1 MLYLLTHDAAHL
13 SQLTR
18 EDDYLELPARG
29 TLVDMSQSGV
39 IQVRTTGRE
48 QHYWLNQDSWKQVL
62 PRGKVAALKWVTWP
76 PLFRALEQI
85 WLRLQDKELH
95 ALGSLLQAS
104 EVRQLMLKVRPG
116 LERAGF
122 DRLLS
127 DDRQHLG
134 ESYLPVFIEDVR
146 KLLV

>member
-1 MLYLLTHDAAHL
+1 MTPPTPRRLRGRPIT
-13 SQLTR
+13 SSGPCR
-18 EDDYLELPARG
+18 ARWWTSAG
-29 TLVDMSQSGV
+29 RASV
-39 IQVRTTGRE
+39 QVRTTGRE
-48 QHYWLNQDSWKQVL
+48 KSFWLKQDSWKRL
-62 PRGKVAALKWVTWP
+62 LHRGDASDLKWVTWP

-95 ALGSLLQAS
+95 TLGALLQAS
-104 EVRQLMLKVRPG
+104 EVRQLLLEVRPG

-122 DRLLS
+122 NRLLS